1 MSEPVIDYQEAV
13 LEVVRLIPSGHVLSY
28 GDIAEILDHGGP
40 RQVGAVMAAS
50 RRLPQEW
57 ERPDRRATHGAP

>member
-40 RQVGAVMAAS
+40 RQVGAVMAACGADVAWW
-50 RRLPQEW
+50 RVI
-57 ERPDRRATHGAP
+57 RAGGEP